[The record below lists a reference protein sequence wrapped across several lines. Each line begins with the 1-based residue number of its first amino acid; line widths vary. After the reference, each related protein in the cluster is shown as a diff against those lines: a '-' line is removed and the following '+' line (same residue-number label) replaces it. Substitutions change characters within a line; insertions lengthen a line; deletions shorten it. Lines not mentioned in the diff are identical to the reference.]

1 MAAEN
6 SNLVEALIQHE
17 AALLHFLTRQV
28 GCAHTSADLFQRLAE
43 KLLRQK
49 QPPSTDSMR
58 AYLYRAAS
66 SEAASYFRG
75 ERRRISYEMD
85 CARLQDELDA
95 CYAERRLAGEEAL
108 RVLDAALQ
116 SLPPLT
122 RRIFFLCRVQ
132 DVSQR
137 EAAASLGLSVS
148 TVEKRLAVALKH
160 CRESV
165 ARAENNRRAH
175 RGSFTGSMLE
185 RR

>member
-1 MAAEN
+1 MKAAN
-6 SNLVEALIQHE
+6 NDIVEALIQHE
-17 AALLHFLTRQV
+17 SALLNFLTRQV
-28 GCAHTSADLFQRLAE
+28 GCAHTSADLFQRIAE

-49 QPPSTDSMR
+49 QPPATDSVR

-75 ERRRISYEMD
+75 ERRRVSYEMD

-95 CYAERRLAGEEAL
+95 CYAERRLAGQDAL
-108 RVLDAALQ
+108 RVLQAALE

-137 EAAASLGLSVS
+137 EVAERLGLSVS
-148 TVEKRLAVALKH
+148 TVEKKLAAALKH
-160 CRESV
+160 CRELL
-165 ARAENNRRAH
+165 ARAEDNRAADANF
-175 RGSFTGSMLE
+175 FTGSLAE

>member
-1 MAAEN
+1 MKAGN
-6 SNLVEALIQHE
+6 SDIVEALIQHE
-17 AALLHFLTRQV
+17 SALLHFLTRQV

-49 QPPSTDSMR
+49 QPPTTDSMR

-75 ERRRISYEMD
+75 ERRRVSYEMD

-108 RVLDAALQ
+108 RMLDAALEA
-116 SLPPLT
+116 LPPLT
-122 RRIFFLCRVQ
+122 REIFFLCRIQ

-137 EAAASLGLSVS
+137 EAADLLGLSVS
-148 TVEKRLAVALKH
+148 TVEKRLAGALKH
-160 CRESV
+160 CREFLT
-165 ARAENNRRAH
+165 RAENNRH
-175 RGSFTGSMLE
+175 FHCSLFTGSMLE

>member
-1 MAAEN
+1 MTTGN
-6 SNLVEALIQHE
+6 GDIVEALIQHK
-17 AALLHFLTRQV
+17 AALLQFLTRQV
-28 GCAHTSADLFQRLAE
+28 GCVHTSADLFQRLAE

-49 QPPSTDSMR
+49 QPPITSSMR

-75 ERRRISYEMD
+75 ERRRASYEMD

-137 EAAASLGLSVS
+137 EVAESLGLSVS
-148 TVEKRLAVALKH
+148 TVEKKLAVALKH

-165 ARAENNRRAH
+165 ARAENNRRSH
-175 RGSFTGSMLE
+175 CSSFTGSLLE